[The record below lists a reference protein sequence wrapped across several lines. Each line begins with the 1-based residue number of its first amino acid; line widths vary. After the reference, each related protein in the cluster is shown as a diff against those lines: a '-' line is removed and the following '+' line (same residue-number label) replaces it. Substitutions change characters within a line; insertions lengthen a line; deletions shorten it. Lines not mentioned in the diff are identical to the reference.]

1 MHLAAILGRLS
12 RWYPERIALIDANG
26 TWTFAQ
32 FVARVNRLGNALRGQ
47 GLTNGDRVAL
57 LLPDIREYLEA
68 DYGTMS
74 AGLVRVP
81 IDPSLHRK
89 ELTAQLAHAGVRA
102 LITHSMFGEKV
113 EGIAAELEDLKIVV
127 SAGGGLAD
135 AQDYEALLQSASD
148 QALPVGA
155 GEDLAALNFSGGT
168 TSAPK
173 AIMLQHRNLVA
184 AAQNIIQGFA
194 IYPDQV
200 FLNVRPMWPIA
211 QIQLLSHVLTGATI
225 VLGDRFDPERL
236 AGLIKRYRANRT
248 SLVPTQLVRFIS
260 HLERSWEELEYL
272 KAVHV
277 GGAAI
282 PPSVFEHALAV
293 LGPRIGVHYG
303 LTEAPVTSYLS
314 PERLD
319 QKRGQNHLIHCV
331 GRELF
336 SCEVRI
342 ATGGVESDS
351 GDGSAGEVLIRGGHV
366 MAGYWRDEGA
376 THGALRDGWLHTG
389 DLGRMDEHGDIYLV
403 GRLKDVIRSGSR
415 TIIPKEVED
424 VIARHPAVAE
434 VAVLGLPDV
443 EWGEVVTA
451 FVALKPDAGV
461 SQSELIGH
469 ARSQLTSFKLPRSVR
484 FVPALPRSHYG
495 KVLRR
500 QLFNEAIGSW

>member
-12 RWYPERIALIDANG
+12 RWHPERIALIEPNG
-26 TWTFAQ
+26 SWTFGQ
-32 FVARVNRLGNALRGQ
+32 FVARVNRLGHALRGQ

-81 IDPSLHRK
+81 VDPSLNRK

-102 LITHSMFGEKV
+102 LVTHSTFGEKV
-113 EGIAAELEDLKIVV
+113 EGIAAELEDLKIIV
-127 SAGGGLAD
+127 SVGGGLTD
-135 AQDYEALLQSASD
+135 AHDYEALLQRASD
-148 QALPVGA
+148 QVLPVGT
-155 GEDLAALNFSGGT
+155 GEDLAALDFSGGT

-173 AIMLQHRNLVA
+173 AIMHQHRNLMVA
-184 AAQNIIQGFA
+184 ALNIIQGFS

-200 FLNVRPMWPIA
+200 FLNVRPMWPVA
-211 QIQLLSHVLTGATI
+211 QILLLSHVLAGAPI
-225 VLGDRFDPERL
+225 VLGGRFDPERL
-236 AGLIKRYRANRT
+236 AGLIERNRANRT

-260 HLERSWEELEYL
+260 HLERCPQELQSL

-277 GGAAI
+277 GGSAI
-282 PPSVFEHALAV
+282 PPSVFERALAV

-319 QKRGQNHLIHCV
+319 QKEGQHHLIHCV

-342 ATGGVESDS
+342 GSGGIELDS
-351 GDGSAGEVLIRGGHV
+351 ADGSAGEVLIRGGHV
-366 MAGYWRDEGA
+366 MTGYWRDEGA

-389 DLGRMDEHGDIYLV
+389 DLGRIDEHGDIYLV
-403 GRLKDVIRSGSR
+403 GRLRNVIRSGSR

-434 VAVLGLPDV
+434 VAVLGLPDI

-451 FVALKPDAGV
+451 FVALKPNARV
-461 SQSELIGH
+461 SQSELIQH
-469 ARSQLTSFKLPRSVR
+469 ARSQLTPFKLPRSVR
-484 FVPALPRSHYG
+484 FVAALPRSHYG
-495 KVLRR
+495 KVLQR
-500 QLFNEAIGSW
+500 QLFNEAIGSG